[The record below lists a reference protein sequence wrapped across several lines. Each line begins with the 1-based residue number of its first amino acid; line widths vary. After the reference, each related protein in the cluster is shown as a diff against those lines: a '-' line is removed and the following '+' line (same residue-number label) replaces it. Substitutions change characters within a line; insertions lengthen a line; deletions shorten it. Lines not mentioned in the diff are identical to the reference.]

1 VITNALLILI
11 AAAVLVGALLLAG
24 AIANHREEAA
34 RGRSAAL
41 LAMFAPALAAA
52 EADPRAI
59 LVWQPLADTARQI
72 HPDVFIDLD
81 RASGGSFPF
90 TAERLQAAHARWSA
104 DWLAW
109 EAAHDA
115 EYKQK
120 AAEAEEAL
128 ARGGGSPAA
137 KARLANIEREK
148 LERYQQRYAEYV
160 RVAKALQALGGA

>member
-1 VITNALLILI
+1 MSAIVAAAIV
-11 AAAVLVGALLLAG
+11 AAAVVLAG
-24 AIANHREEAA
+24 RQLAAAIDRSRAEAA

-52 EADPRAI
+52 EADPRAV
-59 LVWQPLADTARQI
+59 LVWQPLAQVARQQ
-72 HPDVFIDLD
+72 HPDAFAELD
-81 RASGGSFPF
+81 RASGGGFPF
-90 TAERLQAAHARWSA
+90 TPERLQAAHARWSA

-128 ARGGGSPAA
+128 ARAGGSPAL
-137 KARLANIEREK
+137 KARLALVEREK
-148 LERYQQRYAEYV
+148 LERYQQRYTEYV
-160 RVAKALQALGGA
+160 QVAKALQALGGG